1 MKLMK
6 SDVES
11 SEFQEMQSEW
21 SQSTRREL
29 YVKYSRNQWMFQK
42 YSVHT

>member
-6 SDVES
+6 SDVEI

-21 SQSTRREL
+21 PQSTDREL
-29 YVKYSRNQWMFQK
+29 QMKYSRG
-42 YSVHT
+42 